1 MRSNKT
7 KFPAIRQKIF
17 EMNYLSDTIEF
28 FVQANSENGDR
39 AKIFGVS
46 KKTNMPFTS
55 LTYYINGNFV
65 REPVISRKEWV
76 VIGMSF
82 ENNISFDGMLGSINI
97 TGPYMFNNI
106 SYYQATNLQLAQS
119 RTLRSWSK
127 VKTVAPTEKDWE
139 DWLSYTWN
147 QILVLG
153 TSNLYGTS
161 PSDIYKTYVGTNKI
175 IIDDNEGIGINP
187 DTIKM
192 YQDATW
198 QSFIVTPV

>member
-1 MRSNKT
+1 
-7 KFPAIRQKIF
+7 
-17 EMNYLSDTIEF
+17 
-28 FVQANSENGDR
+28 
-39 AKIFGVS
+39 
-46 KKTNMPFTS
+46 
-55 LTYYINGNFV
+55 
-65 REPVISRKEWV
+65 
-76 VIGMSF
+76 
-82 ENNISFDGMLGSINI
+82 
-97 TGPYMFNNI
+97 MFNNI

-127 VKTVAPTEKDWE
+127 VKTVAPVEKDWE

-161 PSDIYKTYVGTNKI
+161 PSDIYKTYIGTNKI
-175 IIDDNEGIGINP
+175 IIDDNEGISINP

-198 QSFIVTPV
+198 QSFIITPV

>member
-1 MRSNKT
+1 MRSNKS
-7 KFPAIRQKIF
+7 KFPAVKQKVF
-17 EMNYLSDTIEF
+17 EINYLSDTIEF
-28 FVQANSENGDR
+28 FILANSENGDR
-39 AKIFGVS
+39 AKIFAIN
-46 KKTNMPFTS
+46 KKTNTPFTG

-65 REPVISRKEWV
+65 REPVISRKEWT

-82 ENNISFDGMLGSINI
+82 ENNISFDGMFGSMNI
-97 TGPYMFNNI
+97 IGPYVFNNI

-119 RTLRSWSK
+119 RILRSWSK
-127 VKTVAPTEKDWE
+127 VKTVSSIDKDWQ
-139 DWLSYTWN
+139 DWVTYTWN

-153 TSNLYGTS
+153 TSNLYGTN
-161 PSDIYKTYVGTNKI
+161 PADIYKTYIGTNKI
-175 IIDDNEGIGINP
+175 IIDDNEGMSFNP